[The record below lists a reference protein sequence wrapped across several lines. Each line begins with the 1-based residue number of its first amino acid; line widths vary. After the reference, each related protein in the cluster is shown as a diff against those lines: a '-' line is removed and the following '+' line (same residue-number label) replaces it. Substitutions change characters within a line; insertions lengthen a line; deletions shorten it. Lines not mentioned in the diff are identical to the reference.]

1 MSQDNNRQAQNT
13 DLPEQQGPSK
23 SAVKREM
30 LALQGLGQR
39 LMESGPRIW
48 DQAELSTKVRDA
60 LEESRRLK
68 GNIALRRHVRRL
80 GKLLR
85 GEDAEKVRALFDRID
100 NAHAQDMG
108 RFHRLERWR
117 DRLIGEGDTALEEML
132 AVCPDADRQ
141 RLRQMIRAARK
152 ELEAGKPPAASR
164 KLFKY
169 IRELGLD

>member
-1 MSQDNNRQAQNT
+1 MSNEQQDN
-13 DLPEQQGPSK
+13 DLLEQQEPSK

-30 LALQGLGQR
+30 LALQQLGQR
-39 LMESGPRIW
+39 LMESGPRLW
-48 DQAELSTKVRDA
+48 AQLEFSAAVRDA

-68 GNIALRRHVRRL
+68 GNTALRRHVRRL

-85 GEDAEKVRALFDRID
+85 GEDTKQVKALFDRID
-100 NAHAQDMG
+100 NAHTQDRD

-117 DRLIGEGDTALEEML
+117 DRLIGEGDAALEEML
-132 AVCPDADRQ
+132 AVCPEADRQ
-141 RLRQMIRAARK
+141 WLRQMIRTARK
-152 ELEAGKPPAASR
+152 ERETDKPPAASR

>member
-1 MSQDNNRQAQNT
+1 MSQDNNRRAQDT

-23 SAVKREM
+23 SAVKREL
-30 LALQGLGQR
+30 LALQGVGQR
-39 LMESGPRIW
+39 LMELGPRTW
-48 DQAELSTKVRDA
+48 EQVELSTAVRDA

-68 GNIALRRHVRRL
+68 GNTAMRRHVRRL

-85 GEDAEKVRALFDRID
+85 GEDAEQVKALFDRID
-100 NAHAQDMG
+100 NSHSQDMD

-117 DRLIGEGDTALEEML
+117 DRLIGEGDAALEEL
-132 AVCPDADRQ
+132 LGVCPEADRQ
-141 RLRQMIRAARK
+141 WLRQMIRTARK

-169 IRELGLD
+169 IRGLGLD

>member
-1 MSQDNNRQAQNT
+1 MSDEHQDT
-13 DLPEQQGPSK
+13 ELPEQQGPSK

-30 LALQGLGQR
+30 LALQRLGQR
-39 LMESGPRIW
+39 LMESGPRLW
-48 DQAELSTKVRDA
+48 EQLELSAALRDA

-68 GNIALRRHVRRL
+68 GNAAVRRHVRRL

-85 GEDAEKVRALFDRID
+85 EGDVDQVKILFDRID
-100 NAHAQDMG
+100 NAHSQDRD

-117 DRLIGEGDTALEEML
+117 DRLVGEGDAALEALL
-132 AVCPDADRQ
+132 AVCPGADRQ
-141 RLRQMIRAARK
+141 RLRQMIRTARK

-169 IRELGLD
+169 IRGLDLE